1 MARFGPSLPSWIIGR
16 NKCCSGEGGL
26 EREDEAGEGAEE
38 EVSFGRFTTGLLLS
52 DANDPPRA
60 EHSFRPTKFERRI
73 KGQQKRLGAVC

>member
-38 EVSFGRFTTGLLLS
+38 EVSFGRFTTGL
-52 DANDPPRA
+52 
-60 EHSFRPTKFERRI
+60 
-73 KGQQKRLGAVC
+73 